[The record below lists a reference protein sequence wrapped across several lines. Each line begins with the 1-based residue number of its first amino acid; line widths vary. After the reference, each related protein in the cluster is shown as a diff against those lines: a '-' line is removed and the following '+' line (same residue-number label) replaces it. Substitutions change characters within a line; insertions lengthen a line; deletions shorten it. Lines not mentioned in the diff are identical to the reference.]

1 MRPAPLTGADA
12 PAAMPPASADELA
25 LAFQDAPPPAHLSGH
40 AAEDWLALGLFWA
53 MVACVFGQFFTRYA
67 LNNSLAWTEEIATNL
82 LIAVVFVG
90 AAGCVRRSR
99 HIQVDVLYHY
109 LPDGA
114 GRRLSLAVDLVRVAF
129 FLWATVLFARYM
141 AVVGRERMVTV
152 DLPRWPFYAVVTA
165 GFALMAGR
173 ALQVAVGNWR
183 RGYSVLSHPE
193 RFEGP

>member
-25 LAFQDAPPPAHLSGH
+25 LAFQDAPPPADLSGH

-90 AAGCVRRSR
+90 AAGCVR
-99 HIQVDVLYHY
+99 
-109 LPDGA
+109 PP
-114 GRRLSLAVDLVRVAF
+114 
-129 FLWATVLFARYM
+129 
-141 AVVGRERMVTV
+141 
-152 DLPRWPFYAVVTA
+152 PR
-165 GFALMAGR
+165 
-173 ALQVAVGNWR
+173 
-183 RGYSVLSHPE
+183 
-193 RFEGP
+193 